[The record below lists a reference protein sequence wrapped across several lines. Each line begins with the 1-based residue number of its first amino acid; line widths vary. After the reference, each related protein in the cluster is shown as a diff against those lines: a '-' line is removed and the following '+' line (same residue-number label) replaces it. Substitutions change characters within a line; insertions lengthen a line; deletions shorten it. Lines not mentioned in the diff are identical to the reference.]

1 MKVLDHENNENAN
14 SDAYDDPEIIISEK
28 PIFDGSPL
36 TLTMHVIA
44 IITFA
49 MTEHLSGSTLA
60 HLHTLIWLHCPKP
73 NNCIGSL
80 RQLWGSFK
88 DFQNPVEWHYTCTN
102 CKKYIGKNQPC

>member
-1 MKVLDHENNENAN
+1 MMKQETKMKILDHENNENAN
-14 SDAYDDPEIIISEK
+14 SDAYDDPEIIIYEK

-60 HLHTLIWLHCPKP
+60 HLHTLIW
-73 NNCIGSL
+73 
-80 RQLWGSFK
+80 
-88 DFQNPVEWHYTCTN
+88 
-102 CKKYIGKNQPC
+102 

>member
-49 MTEHLSGSTLA
+49 MTEHVWK
-60 HLHTLIWLHCPKP
+60 H
-73 NNCIGSL
+73 
-80 RQLWGSFK
+80 
-88 DFQNPVEWHYTCTN
+88 TCTSEYFDLLALS
-102 CKKYIGKNQPC
+102 KAK

>member
-44 IITFA
+44 IIA
-49 MTEHLSGSTLA
+49 E
-60 HLHTLIWLHCPKP
+60 LHPRAKRARVDGAP
-73 NNCIGSL
+73 
-80 RQLWGSFK
+80 
-88 DFQNPVEWHYTCTN
+88 
-102 CKKYIGKNQPC
+102 